1 MEFNFRSIKSM
12 DKNTLAKFDA
22 TVIVTDHTNIDYNSI
37 YTFCDLI
44 IDTRNVYKN
53 YNSKKIKKLGH
64 TYN

>member
-1 MEFNFRSIKSM
+1 M

-53 YNSKKIKKLGH
+53 YSSKKIKRLGH